1 MPRFS
6 TSFHSYKYEQTTDG
20 VDDYYLGIDGTN
32 SFSITTFQGLNLGSM
47 NALINFTS
55 TVDSTTAVA
64 RILEWSNATR
74 THQFAWCIGN
84 FTTVLTGD
92 YYGCFYNHNS
102 GVTLRAKGI
111 TSAGSIS
118 AGWHMVSIVVE
129 ANLARLLID
138 GVAIAGTAGPQG
150 DVNEISFTFT
160 PDRMAL
166 MATTAGTVPLGCTWR
181 ELAVFNTAPSDANLL
196 KLYNYYTHDGNV
208 SLANSRRSISR
219 FLFFSSSSEIIELYK
234 GNESGTDLIPSINP
248 TAHKLTKTNF

>member
-6 TSFHSYKYEQTTDG
+6 TCFHSYRYDQTTDG
-20 VDDYYLGIDGTN
+20 VNDYYLGIDGTN
-32 SFSITTFQGLNLGSM
+32 SFSITTFQALNLGAL
-47 NALINFTS
+47 NILINFTS
-55 TVDSTTAVA
+55 TVDSATAVA

-84 FTTVLTGD
+84 FTTVLTND
-92 YYGCFYNHNS
+92 YYGCFYNYNS
-102 GVTLRAKGI
+102 GVTLHAKGI

-118 AGWHMVSIVVE
+118 AGWHMCSIVVE
-129 ANLARLLID
+129 ASLARLLID
-138 GVAIAGTAGPQG
+138 GVAIAGATGPQG
-150 DVNEISFTFT
+150 DVDQMTFGFT

-181 ELAVFNTAPSDANLL
+181 ECTIFNTAPTDANLL

-219 FLFFSSSSEIIELYK
+219 FLFFSSSSEIVELYK
-234 GNESGTDLIPSINP
+234 GNESGTDLLGTISP
-248 TAHKLTKTNF
+248 TTHKLTKTNF